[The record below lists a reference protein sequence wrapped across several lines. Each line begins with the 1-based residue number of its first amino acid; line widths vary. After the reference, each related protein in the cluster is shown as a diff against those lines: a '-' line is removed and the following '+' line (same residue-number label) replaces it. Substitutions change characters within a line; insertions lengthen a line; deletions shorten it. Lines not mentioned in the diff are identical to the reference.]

1 MMFMREM
8 RLELL
13 RDEKDYTKKQIADI
27 IGVSDSVYAR
37 WETGKEFIPTRR
49 IYQLANYYCV
59 NIDYLLGFTSNRLVI
74 KSSKEIDLDIVS
86 ERIKEIRKDSKETLR
101 TFSDK
106 LHTSNSTWSA
116 YETGKV
122 LILSAF
128 LLEVC
133 EMGKYSADWILG
145 RTNEKYIK
153 E

>member
-1 MMFMREM
+1 MREM

-13 RDEKDYTKKQIADI
+13 RDEKYYSKKQIADI

-37 WETGKEFIPTRR
+37 WETGKEIIPTKR

-74 KSSKEIDLDIVS
+74 KSNDKIDLDVVS

-101 TFSDK
+101 TFSEK
-106 LHTSNSTWSA
+106 LNTSNSTWSA

-145 RTNEKYIK
+145 RLNEKYIK

>member
-1 MMFMREM
+1 MREM

-13 RDEKDYTKKQIADI
+13 RDEKDYSKKQIADI

-37 WETGKEFIPTRR
+37 WETGKEIIPTKR

-74 KSSKEIDLDIVS
+74 KSNDEINLDIVS
-86 ERIKEIRKDSKETLR
+86 ERIKEIRKDYKETLR

-106 LHTSNSTWSA
+106 LNTSNSTWSA

-133 EMGKYSADWILG
+133 EMGNYSADWILG
-145 RTNEKYIK
+145 RSSEKYIK

>member
-1 MMFMREM
+1 MFMRKM

-13 RDEKDYTKKQIADI
+13 REEKDYSKKQIANI

-37 WETGKEFIPTRR
+37 WENGKEIIPTKR
-49 IYQLANYYCV
+49 IFQLANYYNV
-59 NIDYLLGFTSNRLVI
+59 NIDYLLGFTSDRLIV
-74 KSSKEIDLDIVS
+74 KSDNEIDIGIVS

-101 TFSDK
+101 AFSDK

-133 EMGKYSADWILG
+133 EMRNYSADWILG
-145 RTNEKYIK
+145 RSENKWLDVK
-153 E
+153 